1 MISCYHFGGLFVS
14 EMNERFGAATKQKS
28 LRGVLDDKVVVDAF
42 DFIYIT
48 YEDSSD
54 GELSRVKTKPIGD
67 DPNTKYITSNTG

>member
-1 MISCYHFGGLFVS
+1 MTRH
-14 EMNERFGAATKQKS
+14 KS
-28 LRGVLDDKVVVDAF
+28 LRVVLDDEVVVDAF

-54 GELSRVKTKPIGD
+54 GELSRVKTKPRGD

>member
-1 MISCYHFGGLFVS
+1 MS
-14 EMNERFGAATKQKS
+14 ERFGVATKRKS
-28 LRGVLDDKVVVDAF
+28 LRVVLDDEVVVDAF

-54 GELSRVKTKPIGD
+54 GELSRVKTKPRGD

>member
-1 MISCYHFGGLFVS
+1 MS
-14 EMNERFGAATKQKS
+14 ERFGVATKQKS
-28 LRGVLDDKVVVDAF
+28 LRVVLDDKVVVDAF

-54 GELSRVKTKPIGD
+54 GELSRVKTKPRGD

>member
-1 MISCYHFGGLFVS
+1 MD
-14 EMNERFGAATKQKS
+14 N
-28 LRGVLDDKVVVDAF
+28 KVVVDAF

-67 DPNTKYITSNTG
+67 TLTDYSNVNNQVK